1 MKEEILKSVA
11 QPMVIF
17 YAPFSLFIM
26 NLVFCVILMVLFL
39 MYGKGTYVLFS
50 VILFVIL
57 HVIAILI
64 GKKEPHISSIIA
76 ARTNIK
82 VKNTKNAVKEK
93 GNKFTP

>member
-26 NLVFCVILMVLFL
+26 NLVISVILMLIFL
-39 MYGKGTYVLFS
+39 MLGKGTYVLFS

-57 HVIAILI
+57 HAVAILI
-64 GKKEPHISSIIA
+64 GKKEPHISSIIS
-76 ARTNIK
+76 ARSNIK
-82 VKNTKNAVKEK
+82 VRNTKNAIKEK
-93 GNKFTP
+93 GNKFVP